1 MGRSAAD
8 APFADKAADALLAG
22 LGDRAFAPSAALR
35 VMFAALACSLS
46 RFALRR
52 CWAAFSFSDILG
64 WKACLPRRATAEPT
78 FTATAVGLHPLLR
91 GGELVLT
98 SLTVGGGVWRMT
110 GVGVLL
116 RAEAF
121 PRGPEVLPVELLRDE
136 VRRRAGVGCDTA
148 FPPSAGFGGMLI
160 H

>member
-1 MGRSAAD
+1 MNNL
-8 APFADKAADALLAG
+8 KNV
-22 LGDRAFAPSAALR
+22 ALR
-35 VMFAALACSLS
+35 FAWALGCLVLLRHS
-46 RFALRR
+46 RLE
-52 CWAAFSFSDILG
+52 G
-64 WKACLPRRATAEPT
+64 LPRRATAEPT

-98 SLTVGGGVWRMT
+98 SLTVGGVVWRMT